1 MELEGAH
8 RLSFDVQSLTS
19 SWRHPLINIKQRVAP
34 EVVSPSLS
42 SLIIYIYIYISSV
55 ILNYYALN
63 QFSQSGKE
71 ITKIIETIVERNP
84 LEK

>member
-19 SWRHPLINIKQRVAP
+19 SWRHPLINIKQRVARRW
-34 EVVSPSLS
+34 SPHLS
-42 SLIIYIYIYISSV
+42 SLIIYIYISSV

-63 QFSQSGKE
+63 QSSRSGKE

>member
-19 SWRHPLINIKQRVAP
+19 SWRHPLINIKQRVARRW
-34 EVVSPSLS
+34 SPHLS

-63 QFSQSGKE
+63 QSSQSGKE